1 LLDHPAVVLQEGKEP
16 VEALEDGVDGRCR
29 APRRVGGVEPGRY
42 VIGSGRGEILIEVRL
57 PACRDQPAEA
67 VEPINGGLERGG
79 GLLSRLQMLQLGC
92 DQLLVVLT
100 QKMQSSQLGK
110 VM

>member
-1 LLDHPAVVLQEGKEP
+1 
-16 VEALEDGVDGRCR
+16 
-29 APRRVGGVEPGRY
+29 VGGIEPGLY
-42 VIGSGRGEILIEVRL
+42 IIGRGRGEILIEVRL
-57 PACRDQPAEA
+57 PARRDQPAET

-79 GLLSRLQMLQLGC
+79 GILSRLQMLQIRG